1 MDVRV
6 HNISTVKE
14 RIHHHR
20 GDYSFVTRC
29 IEVID
34 SDGVEHSFTIFGKD
48 ENELLSSKIERHFHD

>member
-20 GDYSFVTRC
+20 GDYPFVTRN
-29 IEVID
+29 IDIID
-34 SDGVEHSFTIFGKD
+34 SDGTHYCFVMFGKD
-48 ENELLSSKIERHFHD
+48 ENDLLSNKIERHFHD